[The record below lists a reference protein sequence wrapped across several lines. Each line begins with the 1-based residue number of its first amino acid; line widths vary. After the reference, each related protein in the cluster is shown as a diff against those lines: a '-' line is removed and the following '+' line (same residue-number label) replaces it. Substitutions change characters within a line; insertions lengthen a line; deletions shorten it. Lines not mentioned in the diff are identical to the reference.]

1 MRLQSIKNLPENH
14 TRDPE
19 NKQQV
24 RSWKSMVGRW
34 NLSFWGN
41 FGLFLG
47 AYSLVFR
54 ECFFLNLSTY
64 VTHTI
69 SISPLSTAPLG
80 GRHHLHLWPWAWQ
93 KQKSSLTWWWFQPT
107 QLTKICANVKMGSS
121 FLTNFWGWKFKKN
134 IWNHYLV
141 EFFFLPFFSPL
152 IQQSILET
160 WKTASGNGFLCLIVI
175 DSWLLCT
182 LFATLKTYMKQWN
195 FDPLEKNIK
204 NEEAEEISFCHSSWC
219 FQSYSSWSVATNSH
233 STENMFDLPL
243 TQ

>member
-1 MRLQSIKNLPENH
+1 M
-14 TRDPE
+14 
-19 NKQQV
+19 
-24 RSWKSMVGRW
+24 
-34 NLSFWGN
+34 
-41 FGLFLG
+41 
-47 AYSLVFR
+47 SL
-54 ECFFLNLSTY
+54 
-64 VTHTI
+64 
-69 SISPLSTAPLG
+69 A
-80 GRHHLHLWPWAWQ
+80 
-93 KQKSSLTWWWFQPT
+93 K
-107 QLTKICANVKMGSS
+107 TKIIVDLVVVSTNPIDKNMRQCQNGFIISHQFLRVKIQ
-121 FLTNFWGWKFKKN
+121 KN

-141 EFFFLPFFSPL
+141 EFLFLPFFSPL

-204 NEEAEEISFCHSSWC
+204 NEEVEEISFCHSSWC